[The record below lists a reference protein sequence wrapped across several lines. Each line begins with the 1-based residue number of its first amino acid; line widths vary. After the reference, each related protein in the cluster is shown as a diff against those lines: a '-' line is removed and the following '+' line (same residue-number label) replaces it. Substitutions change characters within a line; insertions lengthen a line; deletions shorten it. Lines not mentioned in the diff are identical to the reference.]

1 MKEKVESILETKYQ
15 NGLDIINIIQYFQQI
30 GKEKISEMKKV
41 DLGGINV
48 ACYYGCLLLRP
59 TSLIDFDDS
68 EEPTSMEELVKVT
81 GANPVDW
88 NFKTECCG
96 AAHSIAHTDIVEK
109 LSKKIIDDAISHKA
123 DAIVVACPMC
133 HSNLDMRQKSIE
145 KTIKNHTEI
154 PILYLSELIGL
165 SLGIEYKKLGLNL
178 HFINPV
184 PTIEKL
190 MKKEVAA

>member
-1 MKEKVESILETKYQ
+1 
-15 NGLDIINIIQYFQQI
+15 
-30 GKEKISEMKKV
+30 
-41 DLGGINV
+41 
-48 ACYYGCLLLRP
+48 
-59 TSLIDFDDS
+59 
-68 EEPTSMEELVKVT
+68 
-81 GANPVDW
+81 
-88 NFKTECCG
+88 
-96 AAHSIAHTDIVEK
+96 VEK